1 MRKFSFGGLLAVVA
15 LAPTYSLADTVTPGD
30 GAVCASSCILTSAPP
45 TIVDSYVDFTLSSPV
60 TFGSI
65 SSLSANFTDTAGGA
79 DAGSPRFA
87 LSATNGDFFLVYLG
101 TPPNFNDSNPVT
113 FTTAFSGTNLN
124 NGTNNSAFE
133 NGNTYVTLASLEA
146 AYGTDVISDAFFILE
161 RGYAANGPQSLTL
174 NSIDI
179 NGTDI
184 PVSATPV
191 PAALPMFA
199 GGLGFVGWL
208 MRRKKRTAN
217 NLAAA

>member
-1 MRKFSFGGLLAVVA
+1 
-15 LAPTYSLADTVTPGD
+15 
-30 GAVCASSCILTSAPP
+30 
-45 TIVDSYVDFTLSSPV
+45 
-60 TFGSI
+60 
-65 SSLSANFTDTAGGA
+65 LSASFTDTAGGA

-87 LSATNGDFFLVYLG
+87 LSATNADFYLVYLG
-101 TPPNFNDSNPVT
+101 TPPNFNDSNPAT
-113 FTTAFSGTNLN
+113 FTTAFSGTNLITERTIAHSRM
-124 NGTNNSAFE
+124 GKR
-133 NGNTYVTLASLEA
+133 TLASFEA
-146 AYGTDVISDAFFILE
+146 AYGTDVISDAFFILHG
-161 RGYAANGPQSLTL
+161 GYAANGPRSLTL
-174 NSIDI
+174 NSINI